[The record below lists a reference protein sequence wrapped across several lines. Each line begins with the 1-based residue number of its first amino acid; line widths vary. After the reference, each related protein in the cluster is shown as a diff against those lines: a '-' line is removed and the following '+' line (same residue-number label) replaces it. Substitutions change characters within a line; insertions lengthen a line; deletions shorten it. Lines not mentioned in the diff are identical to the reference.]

1 MGFSIRH
8 MMRRPSTSSPAAT
21 LRIAGIGVAAALGL
35 AACGGS
41 SGSDEPAAT
50 LPPTVDLTV
59 KAVPTIRWDKPSY
72 TAPAGEIEVGLIN
85 EDSIRH
91 DLVILDGD
99 TKVGDLELITRA
111 RGDIDTGTVTLDAG
125 TYTIFCI
132 VPGHAGMRSDLVVS

>member
-1 MGFSIRH
+1 
-8 MMRRPSTSSPAAT
+8 MMRRPSTPSPAAG
-21 LRIAGIGVAAALGL
+21 LRLAGLGVVAVLGL
-35 AACGGS
+35 TACGGS
-41 SGSDEPAAT
+41 GSGSDEPAAT
-50 LPPTVDLTV
+50 LPATVDLTV
-59 KAVPTIRWDKPSY
+59 KAVPTLRWDKPSY

-111 RGDIDTGTVTLDAG
+111 RGDVATGTVTLDVG

-132 VPGHAGMRSDLVVS
+132 VPGHSGMRSDLVVG

>member
-1 MGFSIRH
+1 MT
-8 MMRRPSTSSPAAT
+8 RRPSTPSFAAG
-21 LRIAGIGVAAALGL
+21 LRLTAFGLAAVLGL

-41 SGSDEPAAT
+41 SDSDEPAAT
-50 LPPTVDLTV
+50 LPASVDLTV
-59 KAVPTIRWDKPSY
+59 KAVPTLRWEKPSY

-111 RGDIDTGTVTLDAG
+111 RGDIDTGTVTLEPG

-132 VPGHAGMRSDLVVS
+132 VPGHSGMRSELVVS

>member
-1 MGFSIRH
+1 MT
-8 MMRRPSTSSPAAT
+8 RRPPTPSFAAG
-21 LRIAGIGVAAALGL
+21 LRLTAFGLAAVLGL

-41 SGSDEPAAT
+41 SDSDEPAAT
-50 LPPTVDLTV
+50 LPASVDLTV
-59 KAVPTIRWDKPSY
+59 KAVPSIRWDKPSY

-99 TKVGDLELITRA
+99 TKVGDLELITVN
-111 RGDIDTGTVTLDAG
+111 RGDVDTGTVTLEPG

-132 VPGHAGMRSDLVVS
+132 VPGHSAMRSDLVVS

>member
-1 MGFSIRH
+1 
-8 MMRRPSTSSPAAT
+8 MMRRPSTPSPAAG
-21 LRIAGIGVAAALGL
+21 LRLTAFGVAAVLGL

-41 SGSDEPAAT
+41 SDSGEPAAT
-50 LPPTVDLTV
+50 LPATVDLTV
-59 KAVPTIRWDKPSY
+59 KAVPSIRWDKPSY

-99 TKVGDLELITRA
+99 TKVGDLELITVN
-111 RGDIDTGTVTLDAG
+111 RGDVDTGTVTLDPG

-132 VPGHAGMRSDLVVS
+132 VPGHSAMRSDLVVS